1 VKAEVNASGDYLI
14 RPATILEAGALA
26 ALERIAQFH
35 PWSENQLLQS
45 LRDDT
50 VFVVQSGTQIVA
62 YCVMQIVLDEASLL
76 NIVVLS
82 SFRRRGIARQLLEHA
97 FDDARGRNCR
107 HCFLEVRAGNKS
119 AIALYHQLGFVFD
132 GVRRNYYPAESAGAR
147 EDAHLFHIN
156 W

>member
-1 VKAEVNASGDYLI
+1 VTAEVHADGGYLI
-14 RPATILEAGALA
+14 RPATMLEASALA
-26 ALERIAQFH
+26 ALERVAQSH
-35 PWSENQLLQS
+35 PWNENQLLQS
-45 LRDDT
+45 VRDDT
-50 VFVVQSGTQIVA
+50 VFVVQSDTKIVA

-76 NIVVLS
+76 NIVVLP

-97 FDDARGRNCR
+97 FDDARRRSCR
-107 HCFLEVRAGNKS
+107 HCFLEVRASNES

-147 EDAHLFHIN
+147 EDAHLFHID